1 MAAQRSSWV
10 RMVVVEESSV
20 EGGFTGAVTAT
31 DIVTIL
37 FSRSRFFFF
46 SFCCLGLQ
54 WIDRYLLVDDNDDDD
69 KYDSSKLSEL
79 ASYQFD

>member
-1 MAAQRSSWV
+1 MAAQMSSWV

-37 FSRSRFFFF
+37 FFKVEVLFLLFLWSRTSM
-46 SFCCLGLQ
+46 
-54 WIDRYLLVDDNDDDD
+54 DRSLLVDDNDDDD
-69 KYDSSKLSEL
+69 EYDSN
-79 ASYQFD
+79 

>member
-1 MAAQRSSWV
+1 MAAQMSSWV

-37 FSRSRFFFF
+37 FFKVEVLFLLFLWSRTSM
-46 SFCCLGLQ
+46 
-54 WIDRYLLVDDNDDDD
+54 DRSLLVDDNDDDD
-69 KYDSSKLSEL
+69 KYDSNC
-79 ASYQFD
+79 Q

>member
-1 MAAQRSSWV
+1 MAAQMSSWV

-37 FSRSRFFFF
+37 FFKVEVLFLLFLLSRTSV
-46 SFCCLGLQ
+46 
-54 WIDRYLLVDDNDDDD
+54 DRYLLVDDNDDDD
-69 KYDSSKLSEL
+69 KYDSN
-79 ASYQFD
+79 